1 MAMLFGQQYTRQ
13 ELLRYVGDVSQV
25 GGVEL
30 KTMHNGPER
39 GVRAADFYTGSG
51 LRFSVLI
58 DRGMDIGPAEWRG
71 RPLAWRS
78 PVGAVHPAYY
88 EPIGL
93 GWLRSF
99 AGGLMVGCGLDNVG
113 LPCTDAGEELSLHG
127 RLSHIPA
134 ELISCSGDWRG
145 DEYEMWVE
153 GQVRHY
159 QVFGANLVLRRRIST
174 TLGSD
179 VLSIVDTIANAGTED
194 TPFQILYHCNFGYP
208 VVSAETEL
216 WLDAVHSVP
225 RDRVAAAGF
234 AQHTRCQPPT
244 PGYAEQVF
252 YHHPRAD
259 GAGYALAAL
268 VNPALHFGA
277 YVRFRMAELPHLV
290 QWKMMG
296 EGTYVV
302 GLEPANCWVQGR
314 AHDRQQGV
322 LQFLAPGEHIS
333 THLQI
338 GVLPDQ
344 AAIDAMSTLDATASR
359 AQRGP

>member
-1 MAMLFGQQYTRQ
+1 MATLFGQQYTRQ
-13 ELLRYVGDVSQV
+13 QLLRYVGDVSQV
-25 GGVEL
+25 GGVQL
-30 KTMHNGPER
+30 KTMDNGPER
-39 GVRAADFYTGSG
+39 GVRTADFRTGSG
-51 LRFSVLI
+51 LRFAVLI
-58 DRGMDIGPAEWRG
+58 DRGMDIGPAEWGG

-88 EPIGL
+88 DPIGL

-134 ELISCSGDWRG
+134 ELISCGGAWRG

-153 GQVRHY
+153 GEVRHY
-159 QVFGANLVLRRRIST
+159 KVFSANLVLQRRIST

-179 VLSIVDTIANAGTED
+179 VLSIVDTIANAGTEEA
-194 TPFQILYHCNFGYP
+194 PFQILYHCNFGYP

-216 WLDAVHSVP
+216 WLDAAYSEP
-225 RDRVAAAGF
+225 RDEVAAAGL
-234 AQHTRCQPPT
+234 AQHLRFQPPT
-244 PGYAEQVF
+244 RGYAEQVF
-252 YHHPRAD
+252 YHQPRAD
-259 GAGYALAAL
+259 AEGYAVAAL
-268 VNPALHFGA
+268 VNQALHFGA
-277 YVRFRMAELPHLV
+277 YVRFRVAELPHLV

-296 EGTYVV
+296 ERTYVV

-322 LQFLAPGEHIS
+322 LQFLAPGERIS
-333 THLQI
+333 TDLQI
-338 GVLPDQ
+338 GVLPDL
-344 AAIDAMSTLDATASR
+344 AAIASMAATSA
-359 AQRGP
+359 